1 MPKYSGFV
9 SAIAPSFR
17 LRLPRVR
24 IPSKPSTLSSIY
36 FVLIVIAKRKGR
48 NKRQRGRDWS
58 ILKKV
63 SKLFQLCYYS
73 WWSSLFCFK
82 GYWVYFF
89 AKRSRQGQLFLPK
102 VFFRYF
108 LSTIFTLKF
117 FFTWHSWN
125 FQTQKKCDI
134 LKDCDESR
142 IGFFNPY
149 WSCETHLEGKFCFR
163 VPAHATKLFCLQQSR
178 LEMGLLLL
186 NGPFPAVWPDF
197 VTFWHFG
204 EI

>member
-1 MPKYSGFV
+1 MQREKDE
-9 SAIAPSFR
+9 
-17 LRLPRVR
+17 
-24 IPSKPSTLSSIY
+24 
-36 FVLIVIAKRKGR
+36 
-48 NKRQRGRDWS
+48 NKRQRWRDWP
-58 ILKKV
+58 ILKKFLNYFNCATTHDDLV
-63 SKLFQLCYYS
+63 
-73 WWSSLFCFK
+73 
-82 GYWVYFF
+82 FF
-89 AKRSRQGQLFLPK
+89 ASKGTGSIFSLRDLDRAYFSLLT
-102 VFFRYF
+102 FFRYF